1 MDKMEER
8 KDRMKERKCIGN
20 EERIEG
26 QICELRTEEMRNGK
40 GKERRNKR

>member
-8 KDRMKERKCIGN
+8 KDRMKERKGNGN

-26 QICELRTEEMRNGK
+26 QICEFRTEEMRNGK
-40 GKERRNKR
+40 GERKEK